1 MSRPW
6 NRERPAPDMA
16 RRRASGAGQ
25 AGEVVTVVKIVLY
38 YALTIYLLFLIGRLI
53 IDMLQAYSR
62 SWSPS
67 GVLAMIAEIIFTIT
81 DPPLRLLRRYI
92 RPVRLGRVALDL
104 SYTLLFVLI
113 IVLLAVVSR
122 L

>member
-1 MSRPW
+1 VTIFL
-6 NRERPAPDMA
+6 
-16 RRRASGAGQ
+16 
-25 AGEVVTVVKIVLY
+25 VVIY
-38 YALTIYLLFLIGRLI
+38 YILWLYLLILIGRLI
-53 IDMLQAYSR
+53 IDMLQMYSR

-67 GVLAMIAEIIFTIT
+67 GVLAMVAEVLFTLT

-92 RPVRLGRVALDL
+92 RPVRLGSVALDL
-104 SYTLLFVLI
+104 SYTLLFLVI

>member
-1 MSRPW
+1 
-6 NRERPAPDMA
+6 
-16 RRRASGAGQ
+16 
-25 AGEVVTVVKIVLY
+25 VTIVLVVIY
-38 YALTIYLLFLIGRLI
+38 YILWLYLLVLIGRLI
-53 IDMLQAYSR
+53 IDMLQMYSR

-67 GVLAMIAEIIFTIT
+67 GVLAMVAEVLFTLT

-92 RPVRLGRVALDL
+92 RPVRLGSVALDL
-104 SYTLLFVLI
+104 SYTLLFLVI

>member
-1 MSRPW
+1 
-6 NRERPAPDMA
+6 
-16 RRRASGAGQ
+16 
-25 AGEVVTVVKIVLY
+25 VTVVKIVLY
-38 YALTIYLLFLIGRLI
+38 YALTIYLLLLIGRII

-67 GVLAMIAEIIFTIT
+67 GVLAMVAEVIFTAT

-92 RPVRLGRVALDL
+92 RPLRIGSVALDL
-104 SYTLLFVLI
+104 RYTLLFIVI
-113 IVLLAVVSR
+113 IVLLAVVGR